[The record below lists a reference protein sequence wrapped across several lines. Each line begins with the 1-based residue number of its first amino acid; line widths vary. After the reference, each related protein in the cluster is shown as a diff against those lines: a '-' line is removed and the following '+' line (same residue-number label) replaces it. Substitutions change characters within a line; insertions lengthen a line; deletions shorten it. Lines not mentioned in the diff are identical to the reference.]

1 MLRADVGADVGGGA
15 IAVGGEQPDLVG
27 REPRLVAA
35 TPEAL
40 VGDDLGPGAGQEVG
54 EQGPGLETSSSLSSK
69 SLRTRPTFSL
79 SLT

>member
-1 MLRADVGADVGGGA
+1 MLRADVGDGA

-40 VGDDLGPGAGQEVG
+40 VGDDDLGPGAGQEVG
-54 EQGPGLETSSSLSSK
+54 DRGRRSGTPSSLSSK
-69 SLRTRPTFSL
+69 LRTRPTFTL